1 MTDYILLLPPH
12 AKNQSSDILKGGG
25 NHVVPRRMAQ
35 EGNMVCFIVV
45 QEWHKKL
52 LNKANSDVKGNGY
65 DDPLEGNLELPK

>member
-12 AKNQSSDILKGGG
+12 AKNQSSDILRGGG
-25 NHVVPRRMAQ
+25 NHVVTRRMAQ
-35 EGNMVCFIVV
+35 EGNMVCFVG

-65 DDPLEGNLELPK
+65 DDPLDGSLELPK